1 MKVRKL
7 GGFVSFVRFG
17 HSTESAQHAIA
28 LSRVMHP
35 QERERERRRTCCTC
49 ALPYRVR
56 SLGLRRFVPASL
68 AYHPVGISAKSRI

>member
-35 QERERERRRTCCTC
+35 QERERERGD
-49 ALPYRVR
+49 ALVV
-56 SLGLRRFVPASL
+56 LALCLIEHGLWVFGDL
-68 AYHPVGISAKSRI
+68 CQLH